1 MFVPFYY
8 PFLIFIHSFF
18 CDIYFLNRPPKDTRL
33 INMMLTLHTY
43 HQNKQGRYVKAL
55 AASFVHRQQDT
66 GVLNI
71 YKVNVNAS

>member
-1 MFVPFYY
+1 MHA
-8 PFLIFIHSFF
+8 IARHSPG
-18 CDIYFLNRPPKDTRL
+18 NVTRL
-33 INMMLTLHTY
+33 TMGLGKRHDYKHDADAIRTY
-43 HQNKQGRYVKAL
+43 QQNKQGRYVKAL